1 MRPLLVGES
10 NPYSDDPEFSLYPFP
25 RGAAGSRLCNILGMT
40 STEYLMKFDRVN
52 LMPDR
57 GKWDLKAAR
66 ARAIELPHTRRV
78 LLGSRVCQAHLIQF
92 DVFEPYHFKDG
103 QALVFPHPS
112 GRCRIWN
119 DRTNIERA
127 RAALKEFLGG

>member
-10 NPYSDDPEFSLYPFP
+10 NPYSDDPEFALYPFP
-25 RGAAGSRLCNILGMT
+25 RGAAGSRLKDILGMT
-40 STEYLMKFDRVN
+40 NAEYLATFDRAN
-52 LMPDR
+52 LMPNR
-57 GKWDLKAAR
+57 LKWDLKAAR
-66 ARAIELPHTRRV
+66 ARAIALPHTRRI

-92 DVFEPYHFKDG
+92 DVFEPYYFRDG

-119 DRTNIERA
+119 DRTNIDRA
-127 RAALKEFLGG
+127 RAALKEFLA